1 MNVEAG
7 VSELDDASEGE
18 EALVARARAGDRD
31 AFAALYRHCRPGVY
45 RFIAHMTGSTSVV
58 DDIVQDV
65 FLAAIT
71 RLDQYDPARG
81 PVTAWLL
88 GIARNHVRRWQHR
101 RRWLS
106 LTGTEDLGGNWVTTD
121 PLADVWRRRDE
132 VALKR
137 ALLDV
142 PLRFREVV
150 VLCDLQDVP
159 YDEAAR
165 VLGCPVGT
173 VRSRL
178 HRGRAR
184 LLQVLSRGAEAAT
197 SRASIA
203 RVL

>member
-1 MNVEAG
+1 M
-7 VSELDDASEGE
+7 S
-18 EALVARARAGDRD
+18 RARAGDRE
-31 AFAALYRHCRPGVY
+31 AFAALYRRCRPSVY
-45 RFIAHMTGSTSVV
+45 RFVAHMTGSASAV

-71 RLDQYDPARG
+71 RIDQYDPSRG

-88 GIARNHVRRWQHR
+88 GIARNHARRWQHR

-106 LTGTEDLGGNWVTTD
+106 LTAAEDPARSWVTPD
-121 PLADVWRRRDE
+121 PFADVWRRRDE
-132 VALKR
+132 AALKR
-137 ALLDV
+137 ALLDL

-165 VLGCPVGT
+165 VLRCPVGT

-184 LLQVLSRGAEAAT
+184 LLQTLSRAGDAAT
-197 SRASIA
+197 SPASIA